1 MHADGSRETT
11 CSRHMVMPFVVA
23 CLPIRPVVPIAALP
37 SYSALKVLNPNSETL
52 PLSVSI

>member
-23 CLPIRPVVPIAALP
+23 CLPIRPVVPRAAYGGAQSP
-37 SYSALKVLNPNSETL
+37 ENPNSETL